1 MNQRQTRYERHWDSY
16 WRRIDQGGPQARV
29 LWETDPE
36 FSAGA
41 DMERFQ
47 QHARVD
53 LPLLDLGCGS
63 GVQTRFLARYF
74 PRVIGVDVSPTVVRR
89 AQETI
94 TAETNIE
101 FRVFNALD
109 VKEAEALHDQFGD
122 MNIYIRGVFHVIDE
136 QDRDKFINTLE
147 TILGRHGTL
156 YLIELTAEALE
167 YVRSISIDRT
177 LTFPRVVHPTGFNI
191 STDKEKYFPD
201 DRWTLLDEGE
211 NVTLHT
217 VTLKNGEEGAV
228 PANYLVLRRNLPG
241 SFA

>member
-1 MNQRQTRYERHWDSY
+1 MDQRQVRYERHWDSY

-36 FSAGA
+36 YSAQA
-41 DMERFQ
+41 DLARFQ
-47 QHARVD
+47 KHFKND
-53 LPLLDLGCGS
+53 LPLLDLGCG
-63 GVQTRFLARYF
+63 GGKQTRFFAQCF
-74 PRVIGVDVSPTVVRR
+74 PTVIGVDVSPTVVRR
-89 AQETI
+89 AQEDGDG
-94 TAETNIE
+94 ETNIE

-109 VKEAEALHDQFGD
+109 LKEAEALHHEFGD
-122 MNIYIRGVFHVIDE
+122 MNVYMRGIFHVIDE
-136 QDRDKFINTLE
+136 EDRQTFVTTLE
-147 TILGRHGTL
+147 ILLGKLGTL

-167 YVRSISIDRT
+167 YVRSISSDRT
-177 LTFPRVVHPTGFNI
+177 LRFPRVVHPTGFNI

-228 PANYLVLRRNLPG
+228 PANYLILRRNLPG